1 MLGDS
6 IEVVSDESQGRE
18 MASPDHP
25 ERGECPADGPG
36 DAMVPSPEDSPRPR
50 EAKRRKLSI
59 SPIPAFGRP
68 NSAEIDAGMEEGG
81 CDGGQG
87 EDGAQSLGSPETTVH
102 DDYSSDVD
110 GGRKAQQQPT
120 FRPPPR
126 FKKLEDESLGEG
138 LPAVFSPQRRG
149 ARYLTGGLAAELQG
163 WLSEVKGDEELAGS
177 TFRVT
182 VRDVRAGRRMY
193 LAQGT
198 VGGTEDVRRV
208 ILAGE
213 GRLTGLERRATVVV
227 GSVVEVRQ
235 PVWDVEV
242 DGQTWMVACDWAIP

>member
-1 MLGDS
+1 M
-6 IEVVSDESQGRE
+6 VSDESQGRGIL
-18 MASPDHP
+18 SSDHS
-25 ERGECPADGPG
+25 EGGECPPDGPA
-36 DAMVPSPEDSPRPR
+36 DAMVPSPGDSPRPR

-68 NSAEIDAGMEEGG
+68 NSAELDAVMEEGG
-81 CDGGQG
+81 CYDGQS
-87 EDGAQSLGSPETTVH
+87 EDGAQSLGSPEMTVH

-126 FKKLEDESLGEG
+126 FKQLEDESLGEG
-138 LPAVFSPQRRG
+138 LPAAFSPQRRG

-193 LAQGT
+193 LSQGT
-198 VGGTEDVRRV
+198 VGSTEEVRRV

-213 GRLTGLERRATVVV
+213 GRLTGLERRATVAV

-242 DGQTWMVACDWAIP
+242 DGQMWMVACDWAIP